1 MRRIT
6 HCAITAVRYEE
17 DGMPKASDVTIII
30 PNYNG
35 KKLLENCIETLER
48 QTCLDFKLLVVDNG
62 STDGSVDVASEV
74 LNMEVIA
81 LPENT
86 GFCGAVN
93 TGIRHTQTPYFI
105 LLNNDTE
112 TEPAFVEALLA
123 GIGKSERIFSCG
135 AMMIDYH
142 NHELIDNAG
151 DYYTALG
158 WAVARAKGRK
168 VCDYE
173 TEWEVFSCCGGA
185 SIYRTDVARKIGLFD
200 ENHFAY
206 LEDVDVGYRARI
218 YGYRNYYI
226 PQAKVFHVGSATTGT
241 RYNEKK
247 VFLAARNSM
256 YLIYKNM
263 PLLQMILNLPLILAG
278 IVIKLLF
285 FLRKGLAGE
294 YLKGIGAGISGASKC
309 RKVQF
314 RMKDT
319 GNYVRI
325 QLSLWGNILRVI
337 FGR

>member
-1 MRRIT
+1 MRRIM
-6 HCAITAVRYEE
+6 HCVITAVGYEE
-17 DGMPKASDVTIII
+17 DGMPKASEVTIII

-35 KKLLENCIETLER
+35 RQLLENCIKTLEC
-48 QTCLDFKLLVVDNG
+48 QTCQKFKVLVVDNG
-62 STDGSVDVASEV
+62 STDNSVDVTSEI
-74 LNMEVIA
+74 LDMEIIA
-81 LPENT
+81 LVENT

-93 TGIRHTQTPYFI
+93 TGIRHTKTPYFI

-112 TEPAFVEALLA
+112 AEPEFAEALLER
-123 GIGKSERIFSCG
+123 IKKSDRIFSCG

-173 TEWEVFSCCGGA
+173 TEREVFSCCGGA
-185 SIYRTDVARKIGLFD
+185 SIYRTDVVRQIGLFD
-200 ENHFAY
+200 EKHFAY
-206 LEDVDVGYRARI
+206 LEDVDMGYRARI
-218 YGYRNYYI
+218 YGYKNYYV

-247 VFLAARNSM
+247 VFLAARNSI

-263 PLLQMILNLPLILAG
+263 PLLQLILNLPLILAG
-278 IVIKLLF
+278 ILIKLLF
-285 FLRKGLAGE
+285 FTKKGFAGE
-294 YLKGIGAGISGASKC
+294 YLKGIGTGIRSASGTK
-309 RKVQF
+309 KIIF
-314 RMKDT
+314 RMKHI

-325 QLSLWGNILRVI
+325 QLALWANIFRII
-337 FGR
+337 FAS

>member
-1 MRRIT
+1 
-6 HCAITAVRYEE
+6 
-17 DGMPKASDVTIII
+17 MPKASDVTIII

-48 QTCLDFKLLVVDNG
+48 QTCRDFKLLVVDNG

-112 TEPAFVEALLA
+112 AEPVFVEALLA

-142 NHELIDNAG
+142 NRELIDNAG

-158 WAVARAKGRK
+158 WAAARAKGRK

-173 TEWEVFSCCGGA
+173 MEREVFSCCGGA
-185 SIYRTDVARKIGLFD
+185 SIYRTDVAREIGLFD

-206 LEDVDVGYRARI
+206 LEDVDIGYRARI
-218 YGYRNYYI
+218 HGYRNYYV
-226 PQAKVFHVGSATTGT
+226 PQAKVYHVGSATTGT

-263 PLLQMILNLPLILAG
+263 PLLQIILNLPLILAG
-278 IVIKLLF
+278 ILIKFLF
-285 FLRKGLAGE
+285 FLEKGLAGE
-294 YLKGIGAGISGASKC
+294 YLRGIGAGISGASKC
-309 RKVQF
+309 RKIQF
-314 RMKDT
+314 RMKDA

-325 QLSLWGNILRVI
+325 QFSLWGNIFRVI
-337 FGR
+337 LAL